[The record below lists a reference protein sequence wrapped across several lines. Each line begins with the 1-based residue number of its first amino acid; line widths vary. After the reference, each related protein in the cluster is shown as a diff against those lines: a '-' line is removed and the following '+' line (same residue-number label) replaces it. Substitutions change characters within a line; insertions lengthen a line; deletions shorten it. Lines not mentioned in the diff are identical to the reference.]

1 MAFNILFP
9 TEAAEV
15 GAAEYDLLCN
25 YYSNILAIN
34 ILRKFYLTVV
44 FQILRAKKRL
54 RADGIILQNFL
65 PAARL

>member
-44 FQILRAKKRL
+44 FQILRRFFAFTTDIKIPAGLL
-54 RADGIILQNFL
+54 RGE
-65 PAARL
+65 